1 MITRFKSALD
11 KIEAEEELINKT
23 EDYLRATLN
32 KKQTVKLVGA
42 TKSSLFSIN
51 RRLAIV
57 ACFVFFF
64 VGIGGTGAYAY
75 YKTPVSYLSLDIN
88 PSVELGINAFGKV
101 IKVQGYNDDGEK
113 VLEGIKIEGYNVT
126 KAVKAFVESADNNGY
141 IASDGSTVVSVT
153 SETDNP
159 ELATELQNLS
169 EEGANEA
176 LDENNKEAVVE
187 KDNVPLS
194 LNKEAR
200 ELGITPGKLNLI
212 RKLQEVDPSATIEQY
227 KDASVKTIMKTIQ
240 KNNDNGAKGK
250 EDTSTVEE
258 EGTVDK
264 ATGTV
269 NNENKGNEENK
280 NAEKVNNKNNDN
292 EESIDEDNN
301 NADKG
306 NSNIDK
312 ANKNDNTGI
321 KNSDSDKVNNGNGK
335 AVETVKG
342 EGNGNSEKKD
352 SGTVNKKDEDAINKK
367 DENSVKSSGNSAVEK
382 QKNDKG
388 NNGNSK

>member
-1 MITRFKSALD
+1 MKNVKKKVAIITSGVFLF
-11 KIEAEEELINKT
+11 
-23 EDYLRATLN
+23 
-32 KKQTVKLVGA
+32 VVGG
-42 TKSSLFSIN
+42 S
-51 RRLAIV
+51 
-57 ACFVFFF
+57 
-64 VGIGGTGAYAY
+64 TGVYAY
-75 YKTPVSYLSLDIN
+75 CKTPVSYVSLDIN

-101 IKVQGYNDDGEK
+101 VKSEGYNDDGKK
-113 VLEGIKIEGYNVT
+113 VLEGLDLTNDNV
-126 KAVKAFVESADNNGY
+126 KEAVKTVIDSVSDNGY

>member
-1 MITRFKSALD
+1 MKNIKKKVAVITSCVFLF
-11 KIEAEEELINKT
+11 
-23 EDYLRATLN
+23 
-32 KKQTVKLVGA
+32 VVGG
-42 TKSSLFSIN
+42 S
-51 RRLAIV
+51 
-57 ACFVFFF
+57 
-64 VGIGGTGAYAY
+64 TGVYAY
-75 YKTPVSYLSLDIN
+75 YKTPVSYVSLDIN
-88 PSVELGINAFGKV
+88 PSVELGLNAFGKV
-101 IKVQGYNDDGEK
+101 VKSEGYNDDGKK
-113 VLEGIKIEGYNVT
+113 VLEGLDLTNDNV
-126 KAVKAFVESADNNGY
+126 KEAVKAVIDSVSDNGY

-159 ELATELQNLS
+159 ELATEIQDLA

-240 KNNDNGAKGK
+240 KNNDKGHK
-250 EDTSTVEE
+250 AATSTVGDEVTVEE

-264 ATGTV
+264 ATDTV
-269 NNENKGNEENK
+269 NNENKSNEENK
-280 NAEKVNNKNNDN
+280 NAEKVNNKNNDK
-292 EESIDEDNN
+292 EESIDEENN

-312 ANKNDNTGI
+312 ANKNDNTGVEN
-321 KNSDSDKVNNGNGK
+321 KDSDKVNNGNGK
-335 AVETVKG
+335 AAGTVKS
-342 EGNGNSEKKD
+342 EENGNSDKKD
-352 SGTVNKKDEDAINKK
+352 SGTVNKKDEDAVNKN

-388 NNGNSK
+388 NNGNSKGNNK